1 MKETNTTRAFTRFM
15 SVSVIV
21 LMATTLGV
29 AVVPDGNLDL
39 TFGVGGRVT
48 MELSDST
55 ELAFAEASAIQPDG
69 KIIAAGAVVL
79 TGADSTFRLVRYN
92 QDGSLDTTFGIQ
104 GNVTTNFSERA
115 DIATALAIQSDGKI
129 IAAGQAGL
137 GPQGY
142 SFALVRYNRDGSL
155 DTGFG
160 IGGKVITD
168 LLGPT
173 EAALA
178 LAIQSDGRI
187 IAAGVAYAGA
197 LSTSG
202 DFALVRYQPDGS
214 LDRTFGID
222 GKVITDWSGVLDM
235 ARALAILSDGRIVA
249 AGTAYVSDFRRPP
262 WYGVLARYNTDGSV
276 DTTFGA
282 RGKVTTDA
290 LDTSD
295 INALAIQSDGKIIA
309 AGGSQST
316 GSSVDFG
323 LVRYNDDGSLDITF
337 GAGGK
342 VTTAFGPW
350 RDRVFA
356 LSLQPDGKI
365 VAGGDTESAEDRG
378 SAFGLARYNRDG
390 SLDTSFGIGGK
401 VRTDLPAGRLAYLR
415 SLGIQ
420 RDGKI
425 VAVGMGEIENDWFS
439 VFELARYNT
448 TTLLVGRSQ

>member
-1 MKETNTTRAFTRFM
+1 M

-48 MELSDST
+48 MEVSDSP
-55 ELAFAEASAIQPDG
+55 ELAFAHASAIQPDG
-69 KIIAAGAVVL
+69 KIIAAGTVVAE
-79 TGADSTFRLVRYN
+79 GPDSNFRLVRYN
-92 QDGSLDTTFGIQ
+92 QDGSLDTTFGMQ

-168 LLGPT
+168 LSGPT
-173 EAALA
+173 ETALA

-222 GKVITDWSGVLDM
+222 GKVITDWSGVLEM

-249 AGTAYVSDFRRPP
+249 AGTAYRSDVRRPP

-276 DTTFGA
+276 DTTFGV
-282 RGKVTTDA
+282 RGKVTTD
-290 LDTSD
+290 DWTPQ
-295 INALAIQSDGKIIA
+295 I
-309 AGGSQST
+309 ST
-316 GSSVDFG
+316 
-323 LVRYNDDGSLDITF
+323 
-337 GAGGK
+337 
-342 VTTAFGPW
+342 P
-350 RDRVFA
+350 
-356 LSLQPDGKI
+356 
-365 VAGGDTESAEDRG
+365 
-378 SAFGLARYNRDG
+378 
-390 SLDTSFGIGGK
+390 
-401 VRTDLPAGRLAYLR
+401 
-415 SLGIQ
+415 
-420 RDGKI
+420 
-425 VAVGMGEIENDWFS
+425 
-439 VFELARYNT
+439 
-448 TTLLVGRSQ
+448 